1 MEEYLKGQKKGS
13 KNSSPFLNGPAIKR
27 RTFFLRL
34 PLIEQHNNMFPE
46 DILTR
51 SLDGILKKYN
61 YELQYFLTYNA
72 VQKDWS
78 PLESYFLL
86 FTVYTVS
93 G

>member
-1 MEEYLKGQKKGS
+1 MARPFTPPPLMARPLREEL
-13 KNSSPFLNGPAIKR
+13 
-27 RTFFLRL
+27 FLRL
-34 PLIEQHNNMFPE
+34 PLIEQHYNMFPE